1 MLQKVMDQVLKESM
15 QLKVSEGEIFL
26 PIVFHF
32 HQPVDNFEWVFEH
45 AFEQSYKPLLQ
56 CIKRHP
62 SVKVGIH
69 LSGPVLEWLENK
81 QPEYLDQLANL
92 TKHNQLELIGGAFYE
107 AILPIIPDEDKLAQI
122 QMMRDYAHDLFGT
135 DIHGFWLAERVWE
148 PHLPKIFE
156 EAHIEYVMID
166 DYHVRI
172 CGFDEEEVLH
182 AFTTEEQGA
191 QVTVMPINEKIRYLI
206 PWKPATQTF
215 EYLSS
220 LRNVYD
226 DSRLVFIISDAE
238 KMGIW
243 PAEDGR
249 STHDVCYVTGY
260 DGLPWL
266 DKWFTFIEI
275 LDWVVSISPHEYLRH
290 HRPKKLIYLPN
301 ASYDRME
308 VWALPTESRRR
319 LETLLEDASMNRV
332 YSTFLD
338 GSKIARNKEV
348 LQFSKGTFWRN
359 FLVKY
364 PESNTIH
371 KRVMFGRKIVKQA
384 EKLVGK
390 TQTINKAWKEI
401 YKAECNDIYWHGLF
415 AGVYYIFLR
424 HAAFKHTITA
434 QKIAEQIL
442 KEQGTLKPVQLIKE
456 DVEKDGN
463 DEIVLQ
469 NDDLAVFIKPH
480 DGGSIYEIDQKQS
493 AYNILTVLTRRMEA
507 YHDESTKM
515 VQDRWRRTAFRDH
528 FIPSDTSLHQ
538 IIDDTFQEWG
548 DFTTATYEVVLC
560 EVQNE
565 IARTILTKQGSVKAC
580 VLNLTKEIVIKADSR
595 EISVTYDIIANLEN
609 EKPLQA
615 TFVPEINFIMT
626 GDPTKVDASIDTSS
640 IDLFKNQVLSGK
652 HFSSSDPENG
662 VTVKIQLKQETQLFL
677 INVESKAKSE
687 LGWESLYQ
695 GTGLYPLFELNLS
708 PGMKTQIQLKLLIDP

>member
-1 MLQKVMDQVLKESM
+1 MLQKVREQVEKESI
-15 QLKVSEGEIFL
+15 QLKPGEGEIFF
-26 PIVFHF
+26 PIVFHI

-45 AFEQSYKPLLQ
+45 AFERSYRPLLQ
-56 CIKRHP
+56 FIERHP

-81 QPEYLDQLANL
+81 QPDYLDQLANL
-92 TKHNQLELIGGAFYE
+92 VKRNQIELIGGAFYE

-122 QMMRDYAHDLFGT
+122 QMMRDYVQDLFGT
-135 DIHGFWLAERVWE
+135 DIHGFWLAERAWE

-156 EAHIEYVMID
+156 EANIEYVMID
-166 DYHVRI
+166 DNNVRI

-182 AFTTEEQGA
+182 AFTTEEQGK
-191 QVTVMPINEKIRYLI
+191 QVTVIPINEKIRYLI
-206 PWKPATQTF
+206 PWKPAIQTF

-226 DSRLVFIISDAE
+226 DSRLVFVISDAE

-243 PAEDGR
+243 PAEEGR
-249 STHDVCYVTGY
+249 STYDVCYVTGY

-275 LDWVVSISPHEYLRH
+275 LDWVVSITPHEYLRH
-290 HRPKKLIYLPN
+290 YRPMKLIYLPN

-319 LETLLEDASMNRV
+319 LETLLEDATLNRV
-332 YSTFLD
+332 YSTYLD
-338 GSKIARNKEV
+338 GNKIARNEEV

-364 PESNTIH
+364 PESNAIH
-371 KRVMFGRKIVKQA
+371 KRVMFGRNIVIQA

-390 TQTINKAWKEI
+390 TETIKNAWKEI

-415 AGVYYIFLR
+415 AGIYYIFLR
-424 HAAFKHTITA
+424 HAAFKHTINA

-442 KEQGTLKPVQLIKE
+442 KEHGVLPPVQLIKE

-469 NDDLAVFIKPH
+469 NDELAVFIKPH

-493 AYNILTVLTRRMEA
+493 AYNILTVMTRRMEA
-507 YHDESTKM
+507 YHDKSAKI

-528 FIPSDTSLHQ
+528 FISPDTSLDQ
-538 IIDDTFQEWG
+538 MIDDTFQEWG
-548 DFTTATYEVVLC
+548 DFSSAKYEVILC
-560 EVQNE
+560 ETQNE
-565 IARTILTKQGSVKAC
+565 IARTILAKQGSVKAC
-580 VLNLTKEIVIKADSR
+580 KLNLTKEMVIKAGSR
-595 EISVTYDIIANLEN
+595 EISINYTIEANPEN
-609 EKPLQA
+609 LNTLQA
-615 TFVPEINFIMT
+615 TFIPEINFIMT
-626 GDPTKVDASIDTSS
+626 GDPKKVEASIDSS
-640 IDLFKNQVLSGK
+640 AIDLFKNQVLFGK
-652 HFSSSDPENG
+652 HFTSTDPGNG
-662 VTVKIQLKQETQLFL
+662 VTVKIQLEQETQLFL
-677 INVESKAKSE
+677 IKLESKAKSE

-695 GTGLYPLFELNLS
+695 GTGLYPLIEINLS
-708 PGMKTQIQLKLLIDP
+708 PGMKTQIQIKLLIDP

>member
-275 LDWVVSISPHEYLRH
+275 LDWVVSITPHEYLRH

>member
-1 MLQKVMDQVLKESM
+1 MLQKVRDQVEKESL
-15 QLKVSEGEIFL
+15 QLKTGEGEIFF
-26 PIVFHF
+26 PIVFHI

-45 AFEQSYKPLLQ
+45 AFEQSYRPLLQ
-56 CIKRHP
+56 CIERHP

-81 QPEYLDQLANL
+81 QPDYLDQLANL
-92 TKHNQLELIGGAFYE
+92 VKHNQLELIGGAFYE

-122 QMMRDYAHDLFGT
+122 QMMRDYVQDLFGT
-135 DIHGFWLAERVWE
+135 DIHGFWLAERAWE

-156 EAHIEYVMID
+156 EANIEYVMID
-166 DYHVRI
+166 DNHVQI

-182 AFTTEEQGA
+182 AFTTEEQGK
-191 QVTVMPINEKIRYLI
+191 QVTVIPINEKIRYLI
-206 PWKPATQTF
+206 PWKPAIQTF
-215 EYLSS
+215 EYLST

-226 DSRLVFIISDAE
+226 DSRLVFVISDAE

-243 PAEDGR
+243 PAKDGR

-275 LDWVVSISPHEYLRH
+275 LDWVVSITPHEYLRH

-319 LETLLEDASMNRV
+319 LETLLEDATLNRV

-338 GSKIARNKEV
+338 GNKIARNEEV

-364 PESNTIH
+364 PESNAIH

-390 TQTINKAWKEI
+390 TEPIKEAWKEI

-415 AGVYYIFLR
+415 AGIYYIFLR

-442 KEQGTLKPVQLIKE
+442 KEQGALTPVQLIKE

-469 NDDLAVFIKPH
+469 NDELAVFIKPH

-493 AYNILTVLTRRMEA
+493 VYNILTVLTRRMEA
-507 YHDESTKM
+507 YHDESAKI

-528 FIPSDTSLHQ
+528 FISPDTSLDQ
-538 IIDDTFQEWG
+538 MIDDTFQEWG
-548 DFTTATYEVVLC
+548 DFSSAKYEVILC
-560 EVQNE
+560 ETQNE
-565 IARTILTKQGSVKAC
+565 IARTILAKQGSVKAC
-580 VLNLTKEIVIKADSR
+580 KLNLTKEMVIKAGSR
-595 EISVTYDIIANLEN
+595 EISINYTIEANPEN
-609 EKPLQA
+609 LTTLQA
-615 TFVPEINFIMT
+615 TFMPEINFIMT
-626 GDPTKVDASIDTSS
+626 GDPKKVEAYIDSS
-640 IDLFKNQVLSGK
+640 TIDLFKNQVLFGEQFTSTDQG
-652 HFSSSDPENG
+652 NG
-662 VTVKIQLKQETQLFL
+662 VTVKIQLEQETQLFL
-677 INVESKAKSE
+677 IKLESKAKSE

-695 GTGLYPLFELNLS
+695 GTGLYPLFEINLS
-708 PGMKTQIQLKLLIDP
+708 PGMKKEIQLKLFIEP